1 MASVIRNS
9 TQVITVA
16 RRVVSWSVR
25 RQQNFQ
31 QNTRTVSGSNLKTAS
46 DGEGLKLSDS
56 CVKQLK
62 KLSESEATCLRV
74 IVEGGG
80 CSGFQYKFQ
89 LDSNMVE
96 GEDRVF
102 ERDGVRVV
110 VDEDSMEFLSGS
122 TVDYHEEL
130 IRSAFRIIN
139 NPKAEQGCS
148 CGASFAFKL

>member
-1 MASVIRNS
+1 MALLIRKS
-9 TQVITVA
+9 T
-16 RRVVSWSVR
+16 RVLTSASRIVSWSVR
-25 RQQNFQ
+25 CQQNFQ
-31 QNTRTVSGSNLKTAS
+31 QNPRTLSGSKLQTAT
-46 DGEGLKLSDS
+46 DGEILKLSDN

-62 KLSESEATCLRV
+62 KLSESEVMCLRV

-110 VDEDSMEFLSGS
+110 VDEDSIEYLTGS
-122 TVDYHEEL
+122 TVDYQEEL

-148 CGASFAFKL
+148 CGASFALKL